1 MEGAKRNQP
10 NLGHATSWLWAK
22 ISFYIFQRLTHTKAA
37 KKKYKIYHIL
47 ETRHK
52 KDLFGNFERKKQDEE
67 NSFIRSNFR
76 SWHYQDRSDDLVGN
90 EKEMY

>member
-22 ISFYIFQRLTHTKAA
+22 ISFYIFQRLTHIKAA
-37 KKKYKIYHIL
+37 KRCTIFL
-47 ETRHK
+47 
-52 KDLFGNFERKKQDEE
+52 NFEGKKQDEE
-67 NSFIRSNFR
+67 NSFIRSNLG

>member
-22 ISFYIFQRLTHTKAA
+22 ISFYIFQRLTHIKAA
-37 KKKYKIYHIL
+37 KRCTNFL
-47 ETRHK
+47 
-52 KDLFGNFERKKQDEE
+52 NFEGKKQDEE
-67 NSFIRSNFR
+67 NSFIRSNLG
-76 SWHYQDRSDDLVGN
+76 SWHYQDGSDDLVGN